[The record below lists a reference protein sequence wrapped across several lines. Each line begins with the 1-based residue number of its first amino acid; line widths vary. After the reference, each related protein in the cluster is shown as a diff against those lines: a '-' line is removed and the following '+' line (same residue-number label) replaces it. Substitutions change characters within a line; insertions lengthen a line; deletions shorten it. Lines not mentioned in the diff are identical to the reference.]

1 VGAELTHLSKRQGFL
16 GRAAIA
22 GVGYTPLTKGSGQ
35 TVLALAAQACRAA
48 LDDCGLEAQDV
59 DGIASFSLFNDSV
72 AVQAVATALAIPEL
86 SYALDLNL
94 GGQAPC
100 FAVANAAMAVYAGLA
115 DVVLVFRAL
124 NGRSGIRIGS
134 QRFSAPSTQY
144 RLPIGLTAYA
154 QYMALWARRFMIETG
169 ATEEDLAAVVI
180 EQRRFAKD
188 NDRAV
193 RRDLLTVDQYRAAR
207 WVVEPYRTVDCTT
220 EVDGACAVVVTS
232 LDVARGLRHPPVI
245 IEGAAWGTG
254 RGAGTD
260 IADLHYW
267 PDWSMNCQAVLADRL
282 WRSSGLRPS
291 DMDLAEIYDCFSSTV
306 LFGLEGLGMVPR
318 GGSGDFVRSGET
330 RKGGTLPTNTNGGLL
345 AEGYLHGMNSLA
357 EATLQLQ
364 GRCDARQVDDAGK
377 AVVTSGG
384 LMDGSALVLVR
395 DGA

>member
-1 VGAELTHLSKRQGFL
+1 MLQRTRRPAFL
-16 GRAAIA
+16 GRAVIA
-22 GVGYTPLTKGSGQ
+22 GVGYTPLTKASGE

-48 LDDCGLEAQDV
+48 LDDCGLSPADV
-59 DGIASFSLFNDSV
+59 DGMASFSLFNDSI
-72 AVQAVATALAIPEL
+72 AVQGVATALAIPEL
-86 SYALDLNL
+86 TYALDLNL

-100 FAVANAAMAVYAGLA
+100 FAVANAAMAVASGIA

-134 QRFSAPSTQY
+134 QRFSAPSAQY

-169 ATEEDLAAVVI
+169 ATEDDLAAVVI
-180 EQRRFAKD
+180 EQRRYAKE
-188 NDRAV
+188 NERAI
-193 RRDLLTVDQYRAAR
+193 RRDLLTLDEYRAAR
-207 WVVEPYRTVDCTT
+207 WVVEPYRTVDCTS

-232 LDVARGLRHPPVI
+232 LEIGRRLRRAPVAV
-245 IEGAAWGTG
+245 EGAAWATG

-267 PDWSMNCQAVLADRL
+267 PDWSINCQAVLADRL
-282 WRSSGLRPS
+282 WRSSGLRPR

-306 LFGLEGLGMVPR
+306 LFGLEGLGLVPR
-318 GGSGDFVRSGET
+318 GQSGAFVRAGET
-330 RKGGTLPTNTNGGLL
+330 RSDGALPTNTNGGLL
-345 AEGYLHGMNSLA
+345 AEGYLHGMNCVA
-357 EATLQLQ
+357 EAALQLQ
-364 GRCDARQVDDAGK
+364 GRCDTRQIAGAGK